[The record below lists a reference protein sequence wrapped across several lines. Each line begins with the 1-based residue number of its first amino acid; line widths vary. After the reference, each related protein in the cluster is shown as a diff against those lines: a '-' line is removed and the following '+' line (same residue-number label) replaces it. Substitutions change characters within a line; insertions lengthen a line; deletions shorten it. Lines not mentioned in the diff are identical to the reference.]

1 MATVTNNAA
10 ESRYEAHQD
19 GTLAGFAEYE
29 LADDTITFTH
39 TTVFD
44 EFGGQGIGGA
54 LAKGALDDVRAQGN
68 LAVVPL
74 CPSSRPGSSG
84 TRTITG
90 WFRTPESRP
99 SASPRWCGRA

>member
-10 ESRYEAHQD
+10 EGRYEAHQD

-29 LADDTITFTH
+29 QADDTITFTH
-39 TTVFD
+39 TAVFD

-74 CPSSRPGSSG
+74 CPFIKTWIERHPDYHGLVQD
-84 TRTITG
+84 
-90 WFRTPESRP
+90 
-99 SASPRWCGRA
+99 A